1 MSDET
6 CPHREREDRMAE
18 THTRERYPRVAGRCP
33 ACHRESLRLYDGGHV
48 GCSHLGCPDPSA
60 AGDRLAVGPVQDTST
75 PPEGTDTR
83 EALRALVE
91 AVQPVL
97 AAHRSTT
104 GHVTKEQITDA
115 WAAFDAARKVVGA

>member
-1 MSDET
+1 
-6 CPHREREDRMAE
+6 MAE
-18 THTRERYPRVAGRCP
+18 THTRERFPKVEGRCP
-33 ACHRESLRLYDGGHV
+33 SCRGETLRLYDGYV
-48 GCSHLGCPDPSA
+48 TCSLIGCPNPTA
-60 AGDRLAVGPVQDTST
+60 VNDRLLAEPVQDTST